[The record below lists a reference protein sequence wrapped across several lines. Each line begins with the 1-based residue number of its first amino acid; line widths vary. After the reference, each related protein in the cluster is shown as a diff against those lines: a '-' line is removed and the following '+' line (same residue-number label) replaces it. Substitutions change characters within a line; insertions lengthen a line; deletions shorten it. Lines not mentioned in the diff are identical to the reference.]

1 MQEKVRNKRESVS
14 RPCMYVI
21 TQKKNG
27 HGIERLEMRQGK
39 LQVRQDPK
47 LYN

>member
-1 MQEKVRNKRESVS
+1 
-14 RPCMYVI
+14 MYAI
-21 TQKKNG
+21 TQKNG